1 MAKMASFGR
10 PFRWLCLAGLG
21 LALLGVYLEHASR
34 VDLSSLSPAPG
45 PLVLDRQGEVLR
57 LGADTWGRR
66 KIALPPGPVPP
77 VVAAAFVAAE
87 DQRFWRHP
95 GVDPLAVVRAFG
107 SNLGAGR
114 IVSGASTITMQVSRL
129 AYPGPRTYGRKLVE
143 MLRSLR
149 IEAAVSKPDI
159 LRIYLDQVP
168 LGNNLVGVEAAD
180 YLYFGKTAAQLQAG
194 EAALL
199 AALARAPGTFN
210 PYGPNRSRLLR
221 RQDMVLSRMARLGLI
236 SAAELAA
243 ARETPL
249 QLREAGGR
257 APRFPFEAPHFVN
270 LLLAGGPPAHGWR
283 QPLQTTLDLN
293 LQRRAAAV
301 LASHRVRLLRVGA
314 SQASAVIV
322 DNRTL
327 EVLALVGSLRYGPR
341 DRGFNN
347 GATAW
352 RSPGSTLKPFLYAQ
366 ALDLGFTTASVLE
379 DTERRYQTP
388 GGEFIPANFDRYPHG
403 PVSFREA
410 LGNSLNL
417 SAVSL
422 LNLIEPRRFYQ
433 TLTKLRLINHPER
446 SAEYYGLGLVVGNPE
461 ISLLQLA
468 AAYASLANGGLFRPL
483 RFQADA
489 VLEPPVRVFS
499 PQAAYLISNVLAD
512 PMARYRAFAA
522 SSAMNP
528 PYRMAIKTGTS
539 TRYRDCWVVGYT
551 PEYTMAVWVGNF
563 DDRPTFNQ
571 SGAAVAAPI
580 VADLAAHLFPLGP
593 PQDFEKPEGITTAI
607 VCHFSGLK
615 HGPNCAHRRFEQF
628 LAGTEPTTVCTSH
641 HPREPW
647 HRVPTNFAGWL
658 HQRFEKKAMG
668 RYRLAGFDPDLPRV
682 FQDQAASA
690 PDSRSAIPFAPKR
703 VSLGRRPAEPTP
715 AVPPAGAV
723 SPLAI
728 TYPLHGD
735 RYMLEPQAE
744 FLEVILK
751 AVSREPVPAVT
762 WFLDGREVLIT
773 GPPYETTLRMGR
785 GRHLLTVVGPN
796 GLGDSA
802 EVHIQ

>member
-1 MAKMASFGR
+1 
-10 PFRWLCLAGLG
+10 
-21 LALLGVYLEHASR
+21 
-34 VDLSSLSPAPG
+34 
-45 PLVLDRQGEVLR
+45 
-57 LGADTWGRR
+57 
-66 KIALPPGPVPP
+66 

-95 GVDPLAVVRAFG
+95 GVDPLAVGRALG
-107 SNLGAGR
+107 SNVAAGR

-129 AYPGPRTYGRKLVE
+129 AYVGPRTYGRKLVE

-149 IEAAVSKPDI
+149 IEATLSKPDI

-168 LGNNLVGVEAAD
+168 LGNNLVGVEAAA
-180 YLYFGKTAAQLQAG
+180 YIYFGKTAAQLQAG

-199 AALARAPGTFN
+199 AALARAPGTLN
-210 PYGPNRSRLLR
+210 PYGLNRPRLLR
-221 RQDMVLSRMARLGLI
+221 RQDMVLSRMERLGLI
-236 SAAELAA
+236 SEAELAA

-270 LLLAGGPPAHGWR
+270 LVLTGGAPTNGWG
-283 QPLQTTLDLN
+283 QPLRTTLDLN

-301 LASHRVRLLRVGA
+301 LASHRARLLRGGA

-341 DRGFNN
+341 DQGFNN
-347 GATAW
+347 GGTAW
-352 RSPGSTLKPFLYAQ
+352 RSPGSTLKPFLYAK

-388 GGEFIPANFDRYPHG
+388 AGEFIPANFDRYPHG

-422 LNLIEPRRFYQ
+422 LNLIETRRFYQ
-433 TLTKLRLINHPER
+433 TLTRLRLINHPER
-446 SAEYYGLGLVVGNPE
+446 VPEHYGLGLVVGNPE
-461 ISLLQLA
+461 VSLLQLA
-468 AAYASLANGGLFRPL
+468 AAYACLGNGGLFQPL
-483 RFQADA
+483 RFKLDTLPQ
-489 VLEPPVRVFS
+489 PPVRVFP

-512 PMARYRAFAA
+512 SMARYRTFEA

-539 TRYRDCWVVGYT
+539 TRYRDCWAVGYT
-551 PEYTMAVWVGNF
+551 PEYTVAVWAGNF
-563 DDRPTFNQ
+563 DGRPTANL

-580 VADLAAHLFPLGP
+580 LADLAAYLFPLGP
-593 PQDFEKPEGITTAI
+593 PQDFEKPEGVTSAL

-615 HGPNCAHRRFEQF
+615 PGPNCRHRRLEQF
-628 LAGTEPTTVCTSH
+628 LAGTEPATLCTSH

-647 HRVPTNFAGWL
+647 HRMPTNFAGWL
-658 HQRFEKKAMG
+658 HQRFEKKAVG
-668 RYRLAGFDPDLPRV
+668 RYRLAGFDPELPRV
-682 FQDQAASA
+682 FQDQAAS
-690 PDSRSAIPFAPKR
+690 PPNTRSSIPFAPKR
-703 VSLGRRPAEPTP
+703 VSLGRSPAEPTP
-715 AVPPAGAV
+715 AVPPTEAV

-728 TYPLHGD
+728 IYPLNGD
-735 RYMLEPQAE
+735 CYLLDPRAE
-744 FLEVILK
+744 SLEVVLK
-751 AVSREPVPAVT
+751 AVSRAPVPSVT
-762 WFLDGREVLIT
+762 WFLNGREALTT
-773 GPPYETTLRMGR
+773 GPPYETSLRLGR
-785 GRHLLTVVGPN
+785 GRHLLTVVGPD
-796 GLGDSA
+796 GLGDSV